1 MNMAVA
7 PEAEDILARAFDYP
21 YEAPDGA
28 YLFRAGTALP
38 LPDGY
43 DLSGRAPV
51 LAHGSN
57 RAPAQL
63 LRKFGRDGVGR
74 EAELPVTPV
83 WLSGYDVVFAAQFA
97 GYGAL
102 PATLWPSP
110 GTRVRV
116 HVTWLTEAQRA
127 IMDRTE
133 GLFAATPRYRLLNLP
148 SCVACDLS
156 GDLPDAPAYLS
167 LCGALA
173 PEGPEGGRER
183 GAPVAFSSVRAEGRR
198 FPAMDGRTMIDRI
211 ARELFRCE
219 AEALIRRIVGEDGSG
234 NREER
239 DRATAVLERL
249 ALKL

>member
-7 PEAEDILARAFDYP
+7 PDAEDILARAFDYP

-43 DLSGRAPV
+43 DLSGRTPV

-63 LRKFGRDGVGR
+63 LRKFGRGGQEGEKPGR

-83 WLSGYDVVFAAQFA
+83 WLTGYDVVFAAQFA
-97 GYGAL
+97 LYGAL

-173 PEGPEGGRER
+173 PEGQER
-183 GAPVAFSSVRAEGRR
+183 GTPVAFSSVRAEGRR
-198 FPAMDGRTMIDRI
+198 FAAMDGRTMIARI
-211 ARELFRCE
+211 ARELFGCE
-219 AEALIRRIVGEDGSG
+219 AEVLIRRIVGNPD
-234 NREER
+234 ER
-239 DRATAVLERL
+239 DRATLALERL